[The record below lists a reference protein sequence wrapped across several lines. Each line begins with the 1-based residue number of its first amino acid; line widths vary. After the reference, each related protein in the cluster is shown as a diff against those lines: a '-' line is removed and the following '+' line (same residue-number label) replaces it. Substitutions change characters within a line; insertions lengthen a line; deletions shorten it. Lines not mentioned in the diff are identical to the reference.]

1 MCQRMVSQPFAVVSC
16 FVSCFFLFHPNQ
28 SWPLVS
34 CLLLHVSCFFN
45 PTLFSQTVMREHHL
59 CLILQTHQWLDFPCC
74 PTTTCHLGPNGRPH
88 FCLACHPNHCTAM
101 HSTQQGTHSL
111 VQFTIFRT
119 PFIHFLVTPMVWAA
133 RTKVR
138 RKAT

>member
-1 MCQRMVSQPFAVVSC
+1 MCQRMVSQPLPLFPVSFHVSSC
-16 FVSCFFLFHPNQ
+16 FNLTNLGLWS
-28 SWPLVS
+28 
-34 CLLLHVSCFFN
+34 LHVSCFFN

-101 HSTQQGTHSL
+101 HSTQQGTHLL

-138 RKAT
+138 PKAT

>member
-1 MCQRMVSQPFAVVSC
+1 MPKDGKPT
-16 FVSCFFLFHPNQ
+16 FVSRFLFRFMFQPHQ
-28 SWPLVS
+28 SLPLAS
-34 CLLLHVSCFFN
+34 CLLVLAFSTQPYF
-45 PTLFSQTVMREHHL
+45 LFSTVMRVHHL
-59 CLILQTHQWLDFPCC
+59 CLILQTHQWLAFPCC

-88 FCLACHPNHCTAM
+88 FCRACHPNRCTAM
-101 HSTQQGTHSL
+101 HSTQQGIHLL

-119 PFIHFLVTPMVWAA
+119 PFIHFSVTPMVWAA